1 MPPNAPVIL
10 VVEDEETLAESITY
24 NMELEGYRVRRAA
37 TGTDA
42 MAEFHRSVPDLI
54 LLDVMLPGLSGLD
67 VCRRIRSLS
76 DVPIIM
82 LTARSSEGDVVAGLE
97 LGADDYVTKPFSMRE
112 LVSRV
117 RARLRSRVA
126 LEAPDDPVLRSGPV
140 ALDPERHEVR
150 VDGEE
155 IVFRPKEFELL
166 EVLLRN
172 KGRLVTRE
180 ALLDQVWGS
189 PFYGDPKTLNVHVKR
204 VRKKIGDAGKP
215 RRMLLTVRG
224 LGYKFVDD

>member
-1 MPPNAPVIL
+1 MPPDAPVIL
-10 VVEDEETLAESITY
+10 VVEDEETLAESIAY

-37 TGTDA
+37 TGPDA
-42 MAEFHRSVPDLI
+42 MTEFHRAVPDLI

-82 LTARSSEGDVVAGLE
+82 LTARTSEGDVVAGLE

-117 RARLRSRVA
+117 RARLRSRLA
-126 LEAPDDPVLRSGPV
+126 RQAPNDQVLRAGPV
-140 ALDPERHEVR
+140 TLDPERHEVR

-155 IVFRPKEFELL
+155 VVFRPKEFELL

-172 KGRLVTRE
+172 KGRLVTR
-180 ALLDQVWGS
+180 
-189 PFYGDPKTLNVHVKR
+189 
-204 VRKKIGDAGKP
+204 DA
-215 RRMLLTVRG
+215 

>member
-1 MPPNAPVIL
+1 MPPDSPAVL
-10 VVEDEETLAESITY
+10 VVEDEEALAESIAY
-24 NMELEGYRVRRAA
+24 NMEMEGYRVRRAA

-42 MAEFHRSVPDLI
+42 MAEFHRAAPDLI

-67 VCRRIRSLS
+67 VCRRIRSIS

-117 RARLRSRVA
+117 RARLRSRA
-126 LEAPDDPVLRSGPV
+126 AYQSERDQVLRAGPV

-155 IVFRPKEFELL
+155 VAFRPKEFELL

-172 KGRLVTRE
+172 KGRLMTRE
-180 ALLDQVWGS
+180 SLLDQVWGT

-204 VRKKIGDAGKP
+204 VRKKIGDAAKP